1 MPDKPAAAPES
12 EPARPDPGSLTAL
25 ILVLGACGFASTFTM
40 RIVDPL
46 VPTLAAEFTR
56 TIPQV
61 AAIAT
66 AFSFAY
72 AIGQPFLGPI
82 ADSVGKLRT
91 ISTCLGA
98 LALLSLAAAFAGSFD
113 ILTAVRMVAGVAA
126 GGVIPIAMAA
136 IGDRAPMAERQILLG
151 RFLVLMIVGQMAGA
165 ACSGLIAEH
174 LGWRGVFV
182 MAGALAGLAGLLVV
196 LVLKPRPDALRPR
209 LSFSGALASYA
220 AVFANPRSKLLYG
233 LVIVEGSLI
242 FGMPP
247 YVAAILQERAAVGPS
262 QAGLVIAGSGLGGI
276 VYGVLTRI
284 LVERLGPARMAV
296 CGGALMGFAYCL
308 FALPFLPWWSA
319 IAIFTLNGFG
329 FFLMH
334 GTFQAQATEL
344 APTARGSAV
353 SLFACALFCGHA
365 LGPLLM
371 GAALLLFGTSGAILL
386 FAAGIALLGLLV
398 PRILPL
404 AGSRT

>member
-1 MPDKPAAAPES
+1 MSDAPSASPSPAPS
-12 EPARPDPGSLTAL
+12 QGSLNSL

-40 RIVDPL
+40 RLLDPL
-46 VPTLAAEFTR
+46 VPTLAAEFGR
-56 TIPQV
+56 SIAQV

-72 AIGQPFLGPI
+72 AVGQPFLGPI
-82 ADSVGKLRT
+82 ADSLGKLRT
-91 ISTCLGA
+91 IATCLGA
-98 LALLSLAAAFAGSFD
+98 LALLSMAVAFAGSFEM
-113 ILTAVRMVAGVAA
+113 LSVVRMAAGIAA
-126 GGVIPIAMAA
+126 GGIIPVAMAA
-136 IGDRAPMAERQILLG
+136 IGDRAPMAERQIMLG
-151 RFLVLMIVGQMAGA
+151 RFLVLMIVGQMVGA
-165 ACSGLIAEH
+165 ACSGLVAEH
-174 LGWRGVFV
+174 LGWRYVF
-182 MAGALAGLAGLLVV
+182 MMAAGLAAIAGALVLV
-196 LVLKPRPDALRPR
+196 VLKPRPDARR
-209 LSFSGALASYA
+209 AALSFAGALANYG

-247 YVAAILQERAAVGPS
+247 YIAAILQERAGVGPS
-262 QAGLVIAGSGLGGI
+262 QAGLVIAGTGLGGI

-284 LVERLGPARMAV
+284 LVERLGPARMTV
-296 CGGALMGFAYCL
+296 MGGIVMGLAYALFSL
-308 FALPFLPWWSA
+308 HFLPWWSA
-319 IAIFTLNGFG
+319 VAIFTLSGFG

-353 SLFACALFCGHA
+353 ALFACALFCGHA
-365 LGPLLM
+365 LGPVLM
-371 GAALLLFGTSGAILL
+371 GAALHLFGTSGAILV
-386 FAAGIALLGLLV
+386 FAAGITLLGFAA

>member
-1 MPDKPAAAPES
+1 MSDAPSAPPPATPS
-12 EPARPDPGSLTAL
+12 QGSLNSL

-40 RIVDPL
+40 RLLDPL
-46 VPTLAAEFTR
+46 VPTLAAEFGR
-56 TIPQV
+56 SIAQV

-72 AIGQPFLGPI
+72 AVGQPFLGPI
-82 ADSVGKLRT
+82 ADSLGKLRT
-91 ISTCLGA
+91 IATCLGA
-98 LALLSLAAAFAGSFD
+98 LALLSLAVTFAGSFEM
-113 ILTAVRMVAGVAA
+113 LTVVRMVAGIAA
-126 GGVIPIAMAA
+126 GGIIPVAMAA
-136 IGDRAPMAERQILLG
+136 IGDRAPMAERQIMLG
-151 RFLVLMIVGQMAGA
+151 RFLVLMIVGQMVGA

-174 LGWRGVFV
+174 LGWRYVFV
-182 MAGALAGLAGLLVV
+182 MAGSLAAIAGVLVLV
-196 LVLKPRPDALRPR
+196 VLKPRPDARRAP
-209 LSFSGALASYA
+209 LSFASALANYA

-233 LVIVEGSLI
+233 LVIVEASLI

-247 YVAAILQERAAVGPS
+247 YIAAILQERAGVGPS
-262 QAGLVIAGSGLGGI
+262 QAGLVIAGTGLGGI

-284 LVERLGPARMAV
+284 LVERLGPARMTV
-296 CGGALMGFAYCL
+296 TGGIVMGLAFTL
-308 FALPFLPWWSA
+308 FSLAFLPWWSA

-353 SLFACALFCGHA
+353 ALFACALFCGHA
-365 LGPLLM
+365 LGPVLM
-371 GAALLLFGTSGAILL
+371 GAALHLFGTSGAILV
-386 FAAGIALLGLLV
+386 FAAGITLLGFAV

>member
-1 MPDKPAAAPES
+1 MSETSANPAP
-12 EPARPDPGSLTAL
+12 PVTPPQGSLKSL

-40 RIVDPL
+40 RLLDPL
-46 VPTLAAEFTR
+46 VPTLAAQFGR
-56 TIPQV
+56 SIAQV
-61 AAIAT
+61 AAVAT

-82 ADSVGKLRT
+82 ADSLGKLRT

-113 ILTAVRMVAGVAA
+113 ILTGVRMVAGIAA
-126 GGVIPIAMAA
+126 GGIIPVAMAA
-136 IGDRAPMAERQILLG
+136 IGDRAPMAERQIMLG
-151 RFLVLMIVGQMAGA
+151 RFLVLMIIGQMVGA

-174 LGWRGVFV
+174 LGWRYVFAMAASV
-182 MAGALAGLAGLLVV
+182 AAIAGALVV
-196 LVLKPRPDALRPR
+196 LVLKPRPNAQRAP
-209 LSFSGALASYA
+209 LSFSGALANYA

-233 LVIVEGSLI
+233 LVVVEGSLI

-247 YVAAILQERAAVGPS
+247 YIAAILHERAGVGPS
-262 QAGLVIAGSGLGGI
+262 QAGLVIAGTGLGGI
-276 VYGVLTRI
+276 IYGVLTRI
-284 LVERLGPARMAV
+284 LVERLGPTRMTTL
-296 CGGALMGFAYCL
+296 GGIVMGLAYVL
-308 FALPFLPWWSA
+308 FSLAFLPWWSA
-319 IAIFTLNGFG
+319 IAIFTLSGFG

-334 GTFQAQATEL
+334 GTFQALATEL

-353 SLFACALFCGHA
+353 ALFACALFCGHA
-365 LGPLLM
+365 LGPVLM
-371 GAALLLFGTSGAILL
+371 GAALHLLGTSGAILV
-386 FAAGIALLGLLV
+386 FAVGIAVLGVLA